1 MVFSP
6 KIYSSFLSLYKLNKE
21 LIPIEKKNLIVFQI
35 NSLLKFNAQYLK
47 SNSVN
52 CQETQQLSQHDINYD
67 IDYLDLFLQLKLL
80 KYILLIDENSNACIT
95 QNILTNNTSYICICK
110 KKLSKIKMGKIL
122 FKIEYVLRNIK

>member
-1 MVFSP
+1 M
-6 KIYSSFLSLYKLNKE
+6 
-21 LIPIEKKNLIVFQI
+21 
-35 NSLLKFNAQYLK
+35 
-47 SNSVN
+47 
-52 CQETQQLSQHDINYD
+52 INYD
-67 IDYLDLFLQLKLL
+67 IDYLDLFLELKLL